1 MAKTIVNNNIKLK
14 SGGGV
19 INDATDGLSVDTGT
33 TANKLV
39 RLDGDAKLPAVDGSQ
54 LTGLPTSLYQQ
65 SLPSVTK
72 SYKQD
77 TYNKVTFATTDVDG
91 NLYVIAGETSPARY
105 FTLYCF
111 ILDAKTKQYKYAWQK
126 DVDGGSSG
134 HRGLY
139 SCTVMGDYVYYFG
152 YGTKLSRIDKA
163 TGLNPTEMSGA
174 SFYQYTKGITNDGT
188 YLYVGEGESPDYP
201 LKKFSVS
208 GTTISLQSTVNTTNS
223 VSLISFFKDGYVYG
237 SATGNTFHK
246 INVSTGAATVWTPN
260 SISIKNNSGAMTSV
274 VTLFSGDIMIT
285 VSLNGTGDE
294 SSYHPTATVVSFSSQ
309 SSF

>member
-1 MAKTIVNNNIKLK
+1 MGKTIVNNNIKLK

-39 RLDGDAKLPAVDGSQ
+39 RLDANAKLPAVDGSQ

-65 SLPSVTK
+65 SLPIVTK
-72 SYKQD
+72 SYNQD
-77 TYNKVTFATTDVDG
+77 TYNRVTFATVDVDG
-91 NLYVIAGETSPARY
+91 NLYVIAGEDSPNRY

-111 ILDAKTKQYKYAWQK
+111 QLDAKTKQYKYAWQK

-134 HRGLY
+134 QDGLY
-139 SCTVMGDYVYYFG
+139 SCTVMGDYVYYFS

-174 SFYQYTKGITNDGT
+174 SFYVYNKGITNDGT
-188 YLYVGEGESPDYP
+188 YLYVGEGENPGYP

-223 VSLISFFKDGYVYG
+223 VSLISFFKDGYVYS
-237 SATGNTFHK
+237 SAHK

-260 SISIKNNSGAMTSV
+260 AISIKNNSGAMTSV

-285 VSLNGTGDE
+285 VSLNGINNE
-294 SSYHPTATVVSFSSQ
+294 SSYIPTATVVSFSSQ

>member
-1 MAKTIVNNNIKLK
+1 MGKTIVNNNIKLK
-14 SGGGV
+14 SGGGL

-39 RLDGDAKLPAVDGSQ
+39 RLDANAKLPAVDGSQ

-65 SLPSVTK
+65 SLPIVTK

-111 ILDAKTKQYKYAWQK
+111 QLDAKTKQYKYAWQK
-126 DVDGGSSG
+126 DVDGGGSG
-134 HRGLY
+134 KDGLY

-152 YGTKLSRIDKA
+152 YGNYLNRIDKA

-174 SFYQYTKGITNDGT
+174 SFYVYNKGITNDGT
-188 YLYVGEGESPDYP
+188 YLYVGEGQSSGYP

-223 VSLISFFKDGYVYG
+223 VSRISFFKDGHVY
-237 SATGNTFHK
+237 SSTHK

-260 SISIKNNSGAMTSV
+260 AISIKNNSGAMTSV

>member
-14 SGGGV
+14 SGGGI

-39 RLDGDAKLPAVDGSQ
+39 RLDDDAKLPAVDGSQ

-65 SLPSVTK
+65 SLPRVTK
-72 SYKQD
+72 SYNQD
-77 TYNKVTFATTDVDG
+77 TYNRLTFATVDVDG
-91 NLYVIAGETSPARY
+91 SLYVIAGEDNPHRY

-111 ILDAKTKQYKYAWQK
+111 QLDAKTKQYKYAWQK
-126 DVDGGSSG
+126 DVDGGDLG
-134 HRGLY
+134 QDGLY

-174 SFYQYTKGITNDGT
+174 SFYQYNKGITNDGT
-188 YLYVGEGESPDYP
+188 YLYVGEYKNPDYP
-201 LKKFSVS
+201 LKKLSVS
-208 GTTISLQSTVNTTNS
+208 GTTISLQSTVNTNASS
-223 VSLISFFKDGYVYG
+223 VSRISFFKDGYVYG
-237 SATGNTFHK
+237 SAHK

-285 VSLNGTGDE
+285 VSLNGTGSE